1 MSGNSIRDIFFQEC
15 EDLSDALTDGLNE
28 MADGTGD
35 NETVNAV
42 FRAVHSIKGS
52 GGAFG
57 LEDLVGFAHK
67 FETVLDAVRSHEL
80 EADDKLMP
88 VLLRSGDVLIELIE
102 SARMETETN
111 QDAVDTTLAAL
122 AEFLPDEDDEPEEEF
137 SFQPMVLAIPD
148 AEDDAASADKQVG
161 FRISFAPARAF
172 YEVGNDPLH
181 LLTALADLGTV
192 KVTPDLSQVPDD
204 IDTSDWENGYLS
216 WDIQLESPAAVDTV
230 QAVFGFVEDLAT
242 VEILPMRADGT
253 TMDPVV
259 EGDASPVPE
268 PDNAAVPDGPS
279 PSGEEPAS
287 TPKEEPKEA
296 AAAASKP
303 AASEEPKAKAAKGG
317 SGQKS
322 PPSSAAREAKATLR
336 VDLERVDRLINAV
349 GELIINQSVI
359 AQRIEDAGLGK
370 SDDIQVDLED
380 YKHLAREIQE
390 GVMAIRAQPVKP
402 LFQRMARIVREVTA
416 ATGKKVKFETI
427 GESTEVDKTLVERLS
442 DPLTHMI
449 RNAIDHGIEESEKRV
464 EIGKEEA
471 GLIQLSAEHRSG
483 NVMIEITDDGAG
495 LNRDRIKSIAIEK
508 GIIPEDADL
517 SIAEIDQLLFAPGF
531 STAKEVTNLSG
542 RGVGMDVVKTAI
554 TSLGGRISINSTP
567 GKGSTFS
574 IALPLTL
581 AVMDGMVVDVAN
593 QTMVI
598 PIASVSET
606 IRPRKEN
613 IFMLGVDHPVLHI
626 RGEYIPIIDL
636 GTALGHPA
644 RDTPME
650 DRVFL
655 LVRTEQIQQCAI
667 AVDGISDQRQVVIKS
682 LDGDYG
688 KITGISAATILG
700 DGKIALIVDPD
711 GIASSVS
718 DVGSP
723 RAIAELTPMAEPAH
737 V

>member
-28 MADGTGD
+28 MADGSGD

-67 FETVLDAVRSHEL
+67 FETVLDAVRSHAL
-80 EADDKLMP
+80 EADEKLMP
-88 VLLRSGDVLIELIE
+88 VLLRSGDILIDLIEA
-102 SARMETETN
+102 ARMETPIN
-111 QDAVDTTLAAL
+111 QEAVDSTLAAL
-122 AEFLPDEDDEPEEEF
+122 AEFLPDAEDEPEEDF
-137 SFQPMVLAIPD
+137 SFEPMVLAIPD
-148 AEDDAASADKQVG
+148 AEDGPAEDEQVG
-161 FRISFAPARAF
+161 FRITLAPARAF

-181 LLTALADLGTV
+181 LLNALSDLGEATV
-192 KVTPDLSQVPDD
+192 NADLSQIPDD
-204 IDTSDWENGYLS
+204 IDSSDWENGYLS
-216 WDIQLESPAAVDTV
+216 WEILLKTPATEEAVK
-230 QAVFGFVEDLAT
+230 AVFGFVEDLCT
-242 VEILPMRADGT
+242 VTI
-253 TMDPVV
+253 DPLLQS
-259 EGDASPVPE
+259 GASPSQPSDAPEETEAEAADPE
-268 PDNAAVPDGPS
+268 P
-279 PSGEEPAS
+279 EPAATAAES
-287 TPKEEPKEA
+287 KAEAAPEPKPA
-296 AAAASKP
+296 SPSKP
-303 AASEEPKAKAAKGG
+303 AAAAKP
-317 SGQKS
+317 SKPES
-322 PPSSAAREAKATLR
+322 PAKPAAAAPPSAAAREAKATLR

-416 ATGKKVKFETI
+416 VTGKKVKFVTV

-449 RNAIDHGIEESEKRV
+449 RNAIDHGIEDSEKRV
-464 EIGKEEA
+464 AAGKEET
-471 GLIQLSAEHRSG
+471 GIIQLSAEHRSG
-483 NVMIEITDDGAG
+483 NVFIEITDDGAG
-495 LNRDRIKSIAIEK
+495 LNRDRIKQIAIEK
-508 GIIPEDADL
+508 GIIAEDADL
-517 SIAEIDQLLFAPGF
+517 TIAEIDQLLFAPGF

-554 TSLGGRISINSTP
+554 TSLGGRISISSTP

-581 AVMDGMVVDVAN
+581 AVMDGMVVDVAD
-593 QTMVI
+593 QTMVV

-606 IRPRKEN
+606 IRPLKEN
-613 IFMLGVDHPVLHI
+613 IYMLGVDHPVLQI

-636 GTALGHPA
+636 ASALGHPTSDA
-644 RDTPME
+644 AMDE
-650 DRVFL
+650 RVFL
-655 LVRTEQIQQCAI
+655 LVRTEKISQCAI

-682 LDGDYG
+682 LEGDYG

-711 GIASSVS
+711 GITSSVS
-718 DVGSP
+718 SIPPP
-723 RAIAELTPMAEPAH
+723 RNLADLTPLAEAQH

>member
-28 MADGTGD
+28 MADGTSD

-80 EADDKLMP
+80 QADDNLMP

-102 SARMETETN
+102 AARMEVAIN
-111 QDAVDTTLAAL
+111 QEAVDTTLAAL
-122 AEFLPDEDDEPEEEF
+122 AEFLPDQDHEPEEAF
-137 SFQPMVLAIPD
+137 TFQPMALAIPSAETNTQED
-148 AEDDAASADKQVG
+148 AQVG
-161 FRISFAPARAF
+161 FRIKFAPARAF

-181 LLTALADLGTV
+181 LLNALADLGTLD
-192 KVTPDLSQVPDD
+192 VTVDLTQVPDD
-204 IDTSDWENGYLS
+204 IDSSDWENGYLA
-216 WDIQLESPAAVDTV
+216 WDIKLESPATDETV
-230 QAVFGFVEDLAT
+230 RAVFGFVEDLCS
-242 VEILPMRADGT
+242 VSIDPM
-253 TMDPVV
+253 
-259 EGDASPVPE
+259 
-268 PDNAAVPDGPS
+268 NAAGEVIDDSTAPELDVSAATEANALETPS
-279 PSGEEPAS
+279 EPVKAEPSVESATAAGDKTGEKESDALPKAAPAAV
-287 TPKEEPKEA
+287 KEA
-296 AAAASKP
+296 S
-303 AASEEPKAKAAKGG
+303 
-317 SGQKS
+317 KS
-322 PPSSAAREAKATLR
+322 PPSASAREAKATLR

-416 ATGKKVKFETI
+416 ATGKKVNFVTI
-427 GESTEVDKTLVERLS
+427 GEGTEVDKTLVERLS

-449 RNAIDHGIEESEKRV
+449 RNAIDHGIEDSEKRV
-464 EIGKEEA
+464 ASGKDPA

-483 NVMIEITDDGAG
+483 NVLIEITDDGAG
-495 LNRDRIKSIAIEK
+495 LNRERIKAIAVEK
-508 GIIPEDADL
+508 GIIAEDAEL
-517 SIAEIDQLLFAPGF
+517 STAEIDQLLFAPGF

-554 TSLGGRISINSTP
+554 TSLGGRIGINSAT

-574 IALPLTL
+574 ITLPLTL

-613 IFMLGVDHPVLHI
+613 IFMLGVDHPVLQI
-626 RGEYIPIIDL
+626 RGEYIPIVDL

-644 RDTPME
+644 RDIPLE

-655 LVRTEQIQQCAI
+655 LVRTEKISQCAI

-682 LDGDYG
+682 LEGDYG

-711 GIASSVS
+711 GIASTVSSVPS
-718 DVGSP
+718 TIQPTNLSP
-723 RAIAELTPMAEPAH
+723 ITEPVH

>member
-1 MSGNSIRDIFFQEC
+1 MSGSSIKDIFFQEC

-35 NETVNAV
+35 SETVNAV

-67 FETVLDAVRSHEL
+67 FETVLDGVRSHTL
-80 EADDKLMP
+80 VADDRLMP
-88 VLLRSGDVLIELIE
+88 VLLRSGDVLIDLIDA
-102 SARMETETN
+102 ARMETPIN
-111 QDAVDTTLAAL
+111 QEAVDSTAAAL
-122 AEFLPDEDDEPEEEF
+122 AEFLPDADDDPEEDF
-137 SFQPMVLAIPD
+137 SFEPMILAIPGDDGPGD
-148 AEDDAASADKQVG
+148 AKEQIG
-161 FRISFAPARAF
+161 FRVTLAPARAF

-181 LLTALADLGTV
+181 LLGALRDLGQATV
-192 KVTPDLSQVPDD
+192 TADLSQVPDD
-204 IDTSDWENGYLS
+204 IDNSDWENGYLG
-216 WDIQLESPAAVDTV
+216 WEVLLETPSTEDTV
-230 QAVFGFVEDLAT
+230 RAVFGFVEDLCAVSIEPLYRSGRVDGAGGSDAT
-242 VEILPMRADGT
+242 ADDNAGVAT
-253 TMDPVV
+253 DP
-259 EGDASPVPE
+259 DPE
-268 PDNAAVPDGPS
+268 PETRQAA
-279 PSGEEPAS
+279 PAL
-287 TPKEEPKEA
+287 TPTT
-296 AAAASKP
+296 AAASAPAERP
-303 AASEEPKAKAAKGG
+303 AATGSAPKSQAN
-317 SGQKS
+317 
-322 PPSSAAREAKATLR
+322 PAAREAKATLR

-416 ATGKKVKFETI
+416 ATGKRVRFVTV
-427 GESTEVDKTLVERLS
+427 GENTEVDKTLVERLS

-449 RNAIDHGIEESEKRV
+449 RNAIDHGIEDSETR
-464 EIGKEEA
+464 IAAGKEDT
-471 GLIQLSAEHRSG
+471 GIITLSAEHRSG
-483 NVMIEITDDGAG
+483 NVMIEIADDGAG
-495 LNRDRIKSIAIEK
+495 LNRERIRQIAVDK
-508 GIIPEDADL
+508 GLIPAEAEL
-517 SIAEIDQLLFAPGF
+517 TVGEIDQLLFAPGF

-554 TSLGGRISINSTP
+554 NALGGRISINSTP

-581 AVMDGMVVDVAN
+581 AVMDGMVVDVAD

-636 GTALGHPA
+636 ARALGHPSS
-644 RDTPME
+644 DVPMDE
-650 DRVFL
+650 RVFL
-655 LVRTEQIQQCAI
+655 LVRTEKISQCAF

-682 LDGDYG
+682 LEGDYG

-700 DGKIALIVDPD
+700 DGKIALIIDPD
-711 GIASSVS
+711 GIATSVS
-718 DVGSP
+718 NVPPP
-723 RAIAELTPMAEPAH
+723 RALAEINPMTEMQH

>member
-1 MSGNSIRDIFFQEC
+1 MSGNSIREIFFQEC

-28 MADGTGD
+28 MADGSSD
-35 NETVNAV
+35 SETVNAV

-67 FETVLDAVRSHEL
+67 FETVLDAVRSHTL
-80 EADDKLMP
+80 EADERLMP
-88 VLLRSGDVLIELIE
+88 VLLRSGDVLIDLIE
-102 SARMETETN
+102 AARMETAINTE
-111 QDAVDTTLAAL
+111 AVDSTVAAL
-122 AEFLPDEDDEPEEEF
+122 AEFLPEGEEEPEEDF
-137 SFQPMVLAIPD
+137 VFQPMVLAIPD
-148 AEDDAASADKQVG
+148 AEPEIIEDEQVG
-161 FRISFAPARAF
+161 FRVTLAPARSF

-181 LLTALADLGTV
+181 LLNALSELGDATV
-192 KVTPDLSQVPDD
+192 KADISQIPDD
-204 IDTSDWENGYLS
+204 IDQSDWENGYLT
-216 WDIQLESPAAVDTV
+216 WEIFLETPATDEAV
-230 QAVFGFVEDLAT
+230 QAVFGFVEDLCT
-242 VEILPMRADGT
+242 ITISPLNRSGGEITNGDAVAPSASEE
-253 TMDPVV
+253 V
-259 EGDASPVPE
+259 EGDPE
-268 PDNAAVPDGPS
+268 PEPS
-279 PSGEEPAS
+279 EAKTVIQAKPKPSVLAP
-287 TPKEEPKEA
+287 TKA
-296 AAAASKP
+296 AAP
-303 AASEEPKAKAAKGG
+303 AAS
-317 SGQKS
+317 
-322 PPSSAAREAKATLR
+322 RESKATVR

-370 SDDIQVDLED
+370 ADDIQVDLED

-416 ATGKKVKFETI
+416 ATGKKVQFVTVGET
-427 GESTEVDKTLVERLS
+427 TEVDKTLVERLS

-449 RNAIDHGIEESEKRV
+449 RNAIDHGIEDSGTRLAN
-464 EIGKEEA
+464 GKTAE
-471 GLIQLSAEHRSG
+471 GVIQLSAEHRSG
-483 NVMIEITDDGAG
+483 NVLIEIMDDGAG
-495 LNRDRIKSIAIEK
+495 LNRERIKQIAIEK
-508 GIIPEDADL
+508 GIVAEDADL
-517 SIAEIDQLLFAPGF
+517 TIAEIDQLLFAPGF

-554 TSLGGRISINSTP
+554 SALGGRISIASTP

-581 AVMDGMVVDVAN
+581 AVMDGMVVNVGD

-613 IFMLGVDHPVLHI
+613 IFFLGVAHPVLQI

-636 GTALGHPA
+636 AAALGHPG
-644 RDTPME
+644 TGKSLE

-655 LVRTEQIQQCAI
+655 IVRTDKISQCAF
-667 AVDGISDQRQVVIKS
+667 AVDAISDQRQVVIKS
-682 LDGDYG
+682 LEGDYG

-718 DVGSP
+718 TTPPPG
-723 RAIAELTPMAEPAH
+723 ALGELTAKLEPQH

>member
-35 NETVNAV
+35 AETVNAV

-67 FETVLDAVRSHEL
+67 FETVLDAVRSHTL
-80 EADDKLMP
+80 VADDRLMP
-88 VLLRSGDVLIELIE
+88 VLLRSGDVLIDLIDA
-102 SARMETETN
+102 ARMETPIN
-111 QDAVDTTLAAL
+111 QEAVDSTIAAL
-122 AEFLPDEDDEPEEEF
+122 AEFLPDEEDDPDEDF
-137 SFQPMVLAIPD
+137 SFEPMVLAIPS
-148 AEDDAASADKQVG
+148 DDPAPDMDEQIG
-161 FRISFAPARAF
+161 FRITMMPARAF

-181 LLTALADLGTV
+181 LLSALSDLGVATV
-192 KVTPDLSQVPDD
+192 IADLSQVPDD
-204 IDTSDWENGYLS
+204 IDSCDWENGYLG
-216 WDIQLESPAAVDTV
+216 WEILLETPATEETV
-230 QAVFGFVEDLAT
+230 RAIFGFVEDLCT
-242 VEILPMRADGT
+242 VSIVPLFRSGRTDSA
-253 TMDPVV
+253 
-259 EGDASPVPE
+259 GDAAPAAEGAADPASDPAPAAARAPAPQDDPAPVDAP
-268 PDNAAVPDGPS
+268 PPPS
-279 PSGEEPAS
+279 P
-287 TPKEEPKEA
+287 
-296 AAAASKP
+296 AAASGP
-303 AASEEPKAKAAKGG
+303 AASAPKTAA
-317 SGQKS
+317 SA
-322 PPSSAAREAKATLR
+322 AARESKATLR

-416 ATGKKVKFETI
+416 ATGKRVKFVTE
-427 GESTEVDKTLVERLS
+427 GENTEVDKTLVERLS

-449 RNAIDHGIEESEKRV
+449 RNAIDHGIESSEARKAA
-464 EIGKEEA
+464 GKDET
-471 GLIQLSAEHRSG
+471 GVITLSAEHRSG
-483 NVMIEITDDGAG
+483 NVLIEISDDGAG
-495 LNRDRIKSIAIEK
+495 LNRDRIKQIAIEK
-508 GIIPEDADL
+508 GLIPAEAEL
-517 SIAEIDQLLFAPGF
+517 TISEIDQLLFAPGF

-554 TSLGGRISINSTP
+554 TALGGRININSMP

-581 AVMDGMVVDVAN
+581 AVMDGMVVDVAS
-593 QTMVI
+593 QTMVV

-613 IFMLGVDHPVLHI
+613 IFMLGVDHPVLQI

-636 GTALGHPA
+636 ARALGHPTS
-644 RDTPME
+644 DVPMHQ
-650 DRVFL
+650 RVFL
-655 LVRTEQIQQCAI
+655 LVRTERISLCAF

-682 LDGDYG
+682 LEGDYG

-711 GIASSVS
+711 GIATSVSSVPP
-718 DVGSP
+718 P
-723 RAIAELTPMAEPAH
+723 RALAELNQTTEMQH

>member
-1 MSGNSIRDIFFQEC
+1 MSNSIRDIFFQEC

-67 FETVLDAVRSHEL
+67 FETVLDAVRSHQL
-80 EADDKLMP
+80 EADEKLMP

-102 SARMETETN
+102 AARMEEAVN
-111 QDAVDTTLAAL
+111 QEGVDTTLAAL
-122 AEFLPDEDDEPEEEF
+122 AEFLPDEDQEPEEDF

-148 AEDDAASADKQVG
+148 TEDAGPAVDEQVG
-161 FRISFAPARAF
+161 FRIHFAPAKAF

-181 LLTALADLGTV
+181 LLNALSDLGTV
-192 KVTPDLSQVPDD
+192 KVTADLSQIPDD
-204 IDTSDWENGYLS
+204 IDSSDWENTYIS
-216 WDIQLESPAAVDTV
+216 WDIQLESPATDETV
-230 QAVFGFVEDLAT
+230 KAVFGFVEDLCT
-242 VEILPMRADGT
+242 VTIDPMNADGEV
-253 TMDPVV
+253 MIPPEADAAPEMAEVAPVAPDDP
-259 EGDASPVPE
+259 PP
-268 PDNAAVPDGPS
+268 AAVPD
-279 PSGEEPAS
+279 PAPDAV
-287 TPKEEPKEA
+287 TPPQPKEEA
-296 AAAASKP
+296 
-303 AASEEPKAKAAKGG
+303 PKAAEKPKSPPPAKG
-317 SGQKS
+317 GQKS

-416 ATGKKVKFETI
+416 ATGKKVKFVTV

-464 EIGKEEA
+464 EAGKAPSGE
-471 GLIQLSAEHRSG
+471 ITLSAEHRSG
-483 NVMIEITDDGAG
+483 NVLIEIADDGAG
-495 LNRDRIKSIAIEK
+495 LNRERIKKIAIEK

-517 SIAEIDQLLFAPGF
+517 TIAEIDQLLFAPGF

-581 AVMDGMVVDVAN
+581 AVMDGMVVDVAE

-613 IFMLGVDHPVLHI
+613 IFMLGVEHPVLHI
-626 RGEYIPIIDL
+626 RGEYIPIVDL
-636 GTALGHPA
+636 GTALGHPE
-644 RDTPME
+644 RETPLQ

-655 LVRTEQIQQCAI
+655 LVRTEKIKQCAI

-682 LDGDYG
+682 LEGDYG

-711 GIASSVS
+711 GITSSISAVPT
-718 DVGSP
+718 P
-723 RAIAELTPMAEPAH
+723 RSLADLTPIAEPAH

>member
-28 MADGTGD
+28 MADGSGD
-35 NETVNAV
+35 SETVNAV

-67 FETVLDAVRSHEL
+67 FETVLDAVRSHTL
-80 EADDKLMP
+80 VADETLMP
-88 VLLRSGDVLIELIE
+88 VLLRSGDVLIDLIE
-102 SARMETETN
+102 AARMETGVN
-111 QDAVDTTLAAL
+111 QEAVDTTLAAL
-122 AEFLPDEDDEPEEEF
+122 AEFLPDEDEEPEEEF
-137 SFQPMVLAIPD
+137 SFEPMVLAIPGD
-148 AEDDAASADKQVG
+148 DDTPVEDEQIG
-161 FRISFAPARAF
+161 FVISMTPARAF

-181 LLTALADLGTV
+181 LLNALRDLGDA
-192 KVTPDLSQVPDD
+192 KVVADMSQVPDD
-204 IDTSDWENGYLS
+204 IENSDWENGYLS
-216 WDIQLESPAAVDTV
+216 WQVSLETPSTEESVK
-230 QAVFGFVEDLAT
+230 AVFGFVEDLCT
-242 VEILPMRADGT
+242 VKIDPLFKSGGTADVT
-253 TMDPVV
+253 
-259 EGDASPVPE
+259 ASAPPDIQDVDGEADPE
-268 PDNAAVPDGPS
+268 P
-279 PSGEEPAS
+279 EPAVK
-287 TPKEEPKEA
+287 TQKTA
-296 AAAASKP
+296 AAAQKSAPAAKSKP
-303 AASEEPKAKAAKGG
+303 A
-317 SGQKS
+317 S
-322 PPSSAAREAKATLR
+322 PPSSREAKATLR
-336 VDLERVDRLINAV
+336 VDLDRVDRLINAV

-402 LFQRMARIVREVTA
+402 LFQRMARIVREVTGT
-416 ATGKKVKFETI
+416 TGKKVNLVTV

-449 RNAIDHGIEESEKRV
+449 RNAIDHGIEDSERRV
-464 EIGKEEA
+464 EVGKDA
-471 GLIQLSAEHRSG
+471 TGVIQLSAEHRSG
-483 NVMIEITDDGAG
+483 NVLIEITDDGAG
-495 LNRDRIKSIAIEK
+495 LNRDRIKQIAIEK
-508 GIIPEDADL
+508 GIISEDADL
-517 SIAEIDQLLFAPGF
+517 TIGEIDQLLFAPGF

-554 TSLGGRISINSTP
+554 TSLGGRISIASTP

-581 AVMDGMVVDVAN
+581 AVMDGMVVDVAE

-613 IFMLGVDHPVLHI
+613 IFMLGVDHPVLQI

-636 GTALGHPA
+636 ASALGHPCSTLA
-644 RDTPME
+644 MDE
-650 DRVFL
+650 RVFL
-655 LVRTEQIQQCAI
+655 LVRTERISQCAF

-682 LDGDYG
+682 LEGDYG

-718 DVGSP
+718 TIPPP
-723 RAIAELTPMAEPAH
+723 RALAELNPTAEARH

>member
-1 MSGNSIRDIFFQEC
+1 MRFTRS
-15 EDLSDALTDGLNE
+15 
-28 MADGTGD
+28 
-35 NETVNAV
+35 
-42 FRAVHSIKGS
+42 KGR

-80 EADDKLMP
+80 VADEKLMP

-102 SARMETETN
+102 SARMETSAN
-111 QDAVDTTLAAL
+111 QEAVDTTSAAL
-122 AEFLPDEDDEPEEEF
+122 AEFLPDEDEDPEEEF
-137 SFQPMVLAIPD
+137 SFQPMVLAIP
-148 AEDDAASADKQVG
+148 ETDDDGTEPDEQVG
-161 FRISFAPARAF
+161 FRITFSPARAF

-181 LLTALADLGTV
+181 LLKALADLGTLNV
-192 KVTPDLSQVPDD
+192 AADLSQIPDD

-216 WDIQLESPAAVDTV
+216 WNIQLETPAADDTV
-230 QAVFGFVEDLAT
+230 KAVFGFVEDLAT
-242 VEILPMRADGT
+242 VSILPMRNDGT
-253 TMDPVV
+253 TMETSSQD
-259 EGDASPVPE
+259 D
-268 PDNAAVPDGPS
+268 
-279 PSGEEPAS
+279 
-287 TPKEEPKEA
+287 A
-296 AAAASKP
+296 AAALGKAKAQAPDDPPTQKTEAP
-303 AASEEPKAKAAKGG
+303 AKTEIKEDQAAAAPKLAAAEKPKAKPAPTVG
-317 SGQKS
+317 GQKS
-322 PPSSAAREAKATLR
+322 PPSAATREAKATLR

-402 LFQRMARIVREVTA
+402 LFQRMARIVREVTS

-464 EIGKEEA
+464 EIGKDA
-471 GLIQLSAEHRSG
+471 TGLIQLSAEHRSG

-508 GIIPEDADL
+508 GIIAEDADL

-581 AVMDGMVVDVAN
+581 AVMDGMVVDVAK

-636 GTALGHPA
+636 GTALGHPP

-655 LVRTEQIQQCAI
+655 LVRTEQITQCAI

-682 LDGDYG
+682 LEGDYG

-718 DVGSP
+718 DLASP
-723 RAIAELTPMAEPAH
+723 RALADLTPIAEPAH